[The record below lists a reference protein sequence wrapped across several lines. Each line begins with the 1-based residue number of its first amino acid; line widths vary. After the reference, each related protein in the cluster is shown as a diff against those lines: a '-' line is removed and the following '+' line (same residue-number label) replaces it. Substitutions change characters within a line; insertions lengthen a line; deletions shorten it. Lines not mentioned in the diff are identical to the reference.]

1 MNKQLNELKKNN
13 NTCLNDVQE
22 KIGIKMNNMMKTI
35 QDLKYEFSKGI
46 EILKISQYEMKMD

>member
-1 MNKQLNELKKNN
+1 MNKQLNELKENN

-22 KIGIKMNNMMKTI
+22 NTSIMMNKMMETI

-46 EILKISQYEMKMD
+46 EILNRSQYEMKMD